1 MEWNLLSKRDFSSAM
16 SQLEASM
23 KFDPNAET
31 AFFTETAFFKGKAA
45 MAANNC
51 DTALEAFQEIVQNKV
66 RVFSEDS
73 MGSLVALAE
82 YELSL
87 CYEHKGDHT
96 QAERHRTE
104 AYALWRAA
112 DPEVKRQL
120 TGSSFS
126 AGRAP

>member
-1 MEWNLLSKRDFSSAM
+1 M

-73 MGSLVALAE
+73 MRSLVAHLARDRVVNDR
-82 YELSL
+82 S
-87 CYEHKGDHT
+87 
-96 QAERHRTE
+96 
-104 AYALWRAA
+104 ALPHPPQDASGGNSR
-112 DPEVKRQL
+112 
-120 TGSSFS
+120 SFLPMVD
-126 AGRAP
+126 R